1 MRSLT
6 TDLFFGGGPFGVSL
20 RPDGGGDCAVHL
32 LQVGLL
38 LRDQASSQP
47 PAAACV
53 CTYAPRAIYVRAS
66 SMALRLDGESELL
79 LDLACTLWS

>member
-1 MRSLT
+1 MI
-6 TDLFFGGGPFGVSL
+6 
-20 RPDGGGDCAVHL
+20 GDCCAAGGTRTYDRRLPAVHL